1 MTRFHCVRESLSDS
15 CYSSPEESLCPKWTV
30 TELNC
35 DRPRLSVCVC
45 ETRNQENSG
54 NGPQIHWNC
63 QVQSTA
69 VQPSASVGHRNYRT
83 NVMLVFSSFVSDKIY
98 YLYLY
103 LRLFYDIYVYIS
115 GLRFIVYLIIVEG
128 WTILFEIRS
137 EG

>member
-1 MTRFHCVRESLSDS
+1 
-15 CYSSPEESLCPKWTV
+15 
-30 TELNC
+30 
-35 DRPRLSVCVC
+35 
-45 ETRNQENSG
+45 
-54 NGPQIHWNC
+54 
-63 QVQSTA
+63 
-69 VQPSASVGHRNYRT
+69 
-83 NVMLVFSSFVSDKIY
+83 MLVFSSFVSDKIY